1 VNIIKSNDFKSA
13 DAYYYSN
20 SFVEVGGNEKEVAA
34 PRNLC
39 LSTAETK
46 QKEFT
51 VARLGYFLLTL
62 SGDSN
67 RIHLF
72 VCFSVSLV

>member
-1 VNIIKSNDFKSA
+1 VNIIKSNDFKSP

-20 SFVEVGGNEKEVAA
+20 SFVEVRGNEKEVAA
-34 PRNLC
+34 PLNLC

-51 VARLGYFLLTL
+51 VVR
-62 SGDSN
+62 
-67 RIHLF
+67 
-72 VCFSVSLV
+72 